1 MKNQALDD
9 IKKYA
14 AQRLQ
19 REYGFCGVADAP
31 NFALLNSSSDSDG
44 IDITIE
50 IKATAQ
56 EADEP
61 GPQNAVQA
69 ALGGLVQTAQG

>member
-1 MKNQALDD
+1 MKNRVLDD

-56 EADEP
+56 ESDEP

-69 ALGGLVQTAQG
+69 AYGGLVQKP

>member
-1 MKNQALDD
+1 MKNRALDD

-31 NFALLNSSSDSDG
+31 DFALLNSSSDSDG

-50 IKATAQ
+50 IKETAQ

-61 GPQNAVQA
+61 GPQSDVA
-69 ALGGLVQTAQG
+69 AASGGLAQKPWG